1 MGKLFVGGPNREK
14 KYTISGIKLAIK
26 MAKTLLKK
34 KSKDNPRATR
44 IGRTFI
50 LMRKQLASLI
60 CQINCSS
67 VVYFL

>member
-34 KSKDNPRATR
+34 NQKITQEQPE
-44 IGRTFI
+44 
-50 LMRKQLASLI
+50 LAAHS
-60 CQINCSS
+60 
-67 VVYFL
+67 F